1 MSRSDVIPI
10 DSRSHLEV
18 ADRKHRYAKNL
29 RTYFK
34 EYHRING
41 LSDIVE
47 RSAPNNE
54 NATPSRKWTR
64 YEPFFEWLDKEESA
78 PNLPDCPRNVL
89 DEDRVE
95 YLTTQAEREPYEITI
110 NGTGLG
116 SSDADS
122 TLGEKLWRMTQTGE
136 PVNTGSKG
144 WIFVLLNG
152 RLYACEKRTN
162 TFPRFHHSSFFAGA
176 SVSAAGMLVC
186 VNGKLTKLFPHS
198 GHYRPLD
205 RHLYSLLAFLRD
217 KGVDLSAVQVDV
229 QRVMKLS
236 RAQDKD
242 GGKAK
247 KTDSAFYLDGETA
260 YHFLKSKTGFQE
272 CGALRHINIRR
283 LDYTEGEESA
293 PVKAKITTLLTVSS
307 PIIAADGPI
316 EGRPPL
322 SPVET
327 EDALGQLPVLQK
339 ADSGDGPPHSPSER
353 SSKLRLSIAPSS
365 ASNRSSLNM
374 NRLSLSSTGGYA
386 STVGSTSPFCSPIA
400 QHNLYPL
407 HGSSSGGGGG
417 EGRREGESVDNA
429 GGHRLTSTSNDSA
442 GGGFDPSRT
451 IKDSFSQSH
460 SDKNNSN
467 YNNNN
472 NINNTNN
479 DYNTSSKGLFG
490 STSGDEYSSIEALL
504 GNIAQNTHNQQQ
516 HQEQQHPHQQ
526 QPLQELFGSGGR
538 SSADARARLL
548 NTMLYADPAGAGS
561 NPTGLGSTTAVGRS
575 KEGSTS
581 FPLPPSPPVPVPV
594 PTSAV
599 RTVSSNNNNSNSHGS
614 AVYVQTTVA
623 TPALKIPV
631 AAPIKKVTSYS
642 SISSSYGSSSF
653 AQPQPFYGNRSR
665 STSKAEH
672 DLDYDL
678 RMLLGE
684 SPIVQA
690 PDVNYFNY
698 DVSAPS
704 PVNALT
710 GNGYNQYN
718 INTNSNS
725 TCNSRGRSRGS
736 SYNPPYIPSATIS
749 NNNSSSNALASVGYN
764 LHNSVSNNSIAG
776 SGSGSGHNTR
786 SNSLYGGITGTN
798 GNIGNGNGNALKDPS
813 GSEQHSPA
821 VDKYSPRSSIG
832 SNGAGVAAVGGN
844 TALSNA
850 NKANNSG
857 INSVEKKVDPSVD
870 TWSSPSGK
878 GATGMNTGEREEK
891 SSSSRSASARLFSE
905 DVSIPTGASIASVP
919 VYGSGKS
926 NHFPPATP
934 SSEKLVAGGAE
945 RTEGLSPPPAGEEG
959 LYAGS
964 PQPSFAS
971 SLSSTD
977 SLPNMML
984 NYVMSPGGTTL
995 HRYFDGQ
1002 GEGDGMYE
1010 AEVLGDSY
1018 HDHLYGDNDN
1028 EPYKDA

>member
-78 PNLPDCPRNVL
+78 PNLPDCPRTVL

-116 SSDADS
+116 SSDADN
-122 TLGEKLWRMTQTGE
+122 TAGEKLWRMTQTGE

-247 KTDSAFYLDGETA
+247 KTDSAFYLNGETA

-272 CGALRHINIRR
+272 CGALRHINKRR

-293 PVKAKITTLLTVSS
+293 PVKAKTAHVLTVSS
-307 PIIAADGPI
+307 PTVAADGPI
-316 EGRPPL
+316 ESRSPL

-339 ADSGDGPPHSPSER
+339 ADSGDGPPYSPSER
-353 SSKLRLSIAPSS
+353 NKLRLSIAPSS

-400 QHNLYPL
+400 QHNLYLL

-417 EGRREGESVDNA
+417 GGEGRREQESADTAV
-429 GGHRLTSTSNDSA
+429 GHRLASTSNDSA

-460 SDKNNSN
+460 SGK
-467 YNNNN
+467 NNN
-472 NINNTNN
+472 NINNNN
-479 DYNTSSKGLFG
+479 NSDYNTSSKGLFG

-504 GNIAQNTHNQQQ
+504 GNITHNTHKQQQ
-516 HQEQQHPHQQ
+516 HQEQQ
-526 QPLQELFGSGGR
+526 QPQDLFGSGGR

-548 NTMLYADPAGAGS
+548 NTMLYADPAGVGTNA
-561 NPTGLGSTTAVGRS
+561 TELGSTTTTGRN
-575 KEGSTS
+575 KESMHSTS
-581 FPLPPSPPVPVPV
+581 LPLPPSPPVPV

-599 RTVSSNNNNSNSHGS
+599 RTVSSSNNNNSNSNNNGS
-614 AVYVQTTVA
+614 GMYVQTAVI

-653 AQPQPFYGNRSR
+653 AQPQPVYGNRSR
-665 STSKAEH
+665 STSKADH

-698 DVSAPS
+698 DVCAAS

-736 SYNPPYIPSATIS
+736 SYNPPYIPSATTTN

-786 SNSLYGGITGTN
+786 SNSLYGGTTGTN
-798 GNIGNGNGNALKDPS
+798 GNTGNGTTNAVKDPS
-813 GSEQHSPA
+813 SSEPHSPV

-832 SNGAGVAAVGGN
+832 STSAGVAAAAGN
-844 TALSNA
+844 TALSN
-850 NKANNSG
+850 NISKANNS
-857 INSVEKKVDPSVD
+857 INSTEKKVDPS
-870 TWSSPSGK
+870 TGAWSPPSGK
-878 GATGMNTGEREEK
+878 GGIGMNAGEREEK

-926 NHFPPATP
+926 NHFPPTTP
-934 SSEKLVAGGAE
+934 NSEKLTAGGAE
-945 RTEGLSPPPAGEEG
+945 STEDTEGLSPPSAGEEG

-1028 EPYKDA
+1028 EA

>member
-1 MSRSDVIPI
+1 M
-10 DSRSHLEV
+10 
-18 ADRKHRYAKNL
+18 
-29 RTYFK
+29 
-34 EYHRING
+34 
-41 LSDIVE
+41 
-47 RSAPNNE
+47 
-54 NATPSRKWTR
+54 
-64 YEPFFEWLDKEESA
+64 
-78 PNLPDCPRNVL
+78 
-89 DEDRVE
+89 E

-116 SSDADS
+116 SSDADG
-122 TLGEKLWRMTQTGE
+122 TAGEKLWRMTQTGE

-236 RAQDKD
+236 RAQDK
-242 GGKAK
+242 GA
-247 KTDSAFYLDGETA
+247 YLRNFFNVSTLFCGCESLISLSLCFFRWRQSEKDRQCILFRRGNSLPLSQVSRLLLISPFA
-260 YHFLKSKTGFQE
+260 ALKCLAMLSIYLLVLSIMFHRSKTGFQE
-272 CGALRHINIRR
+272 CGALRHINKRR

-293 PVKAKITTLLTVSS
+293 PVKAKTAHVLTVSS
-307 PIIAADGPI
+307 PTIAADGPI
-316 EGRPPL
+316 ESRTPL

-327 EDALGQLPVLQK
+327 EDALGQLPVLHK
-339 ADSGDGPPHSPSER
+339 TDSGDGPPHSPSER

-407 HGSSSGGGGG
+407 HGSSSGGGSGGGG

-451 IKDSFSQSH
+451 NNDSFSQSH

-467 YNNNN
+467 NNN
-472 NINNTNN
+472 NINNNS
-479 DYNTSSKGLFG
+479 DYAYNTSSKGLFG

-504 GNIAQNTHNQQQ
+504 GNITQNTHKQQ
-516 HQEQQHPHQQ
+516 HQEQQRHQQ
-526 QPLQELFGSGGR
+526 QPQPQEVFGSGGR

-548 NTMLYADPAGAGS
+548 NTMLYADPAGAVS
-561 NPTGLGSTTAVGRS
+561 NPTGLVGSTTTMGRS
-575 KEGSTS
+575 KESSTS
-581 FPLPPSPPVPVPV
+581 LLLPPSPPVPV

-599 RTVSSNNNNSNSHGS
+599 RTVSSSNNNNNNGS

-698 DVSAPS
+698 DVSAAS
-704 PVNALT
+704 PVNTLT
-710 GNGYNQYN
+710 GNGYSQYN

-736 SYNPPYIPSATIS
+736 SYNPPYIPSAT
-749 NNNSSSNALASVGYN
+749 NNSSSNALASVGYN

-786 SNSLYGGITGTN
+786 SNSLYGGTTGTN
-798 GNIGNGNGNALKDPS
+798 GNSGNGNTGYAVKDPS

-832 SNGAGVAAVGGN
+832 SIGAGVAAAGGN
-844 TALSNA
+844 TALSDSI
-850 NKANNSG
+850 KANTN
-857 INSVEKKVDPSVD
+857 INSAEKKVDPSIGA
-870 TWSSPSGK
+870 WSPPSGT
-878 GATGMNTGEREEK
+878 GGIGMNAGEGEEK
-891 SSSSRSASARLFSE
+891 SSSRSRSASARLFSE
-905 DVSIPTGASIASVP
+905 DVSIPAGASIASVP

-934 SSEKLVAGGAE
+934 SSGKLAAGGPE
-945 RTEGLSPPPAGEEG
+945 GMEGLSPPAAGEVG

-1018 HDHLYGDNDN
+1018 HDHLYGDNEN
-1028 EPYKDA
+1028 EA